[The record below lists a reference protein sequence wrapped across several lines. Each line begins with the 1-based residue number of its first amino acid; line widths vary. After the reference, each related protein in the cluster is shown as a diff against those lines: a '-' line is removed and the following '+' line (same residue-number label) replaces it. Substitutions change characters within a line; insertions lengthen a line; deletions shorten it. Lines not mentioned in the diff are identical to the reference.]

1 MPGRQ
6 AAEHLAVLHREVLRD
21 PVRAAH
27 RVGADAERR
36 GLLDP
41 RHVHL
46 PFVRLAHRLRQ
57 AVVDDGAAGRL
68 GEAPDHAVLQLDI
81 LAAAGLD
88 RAGAHLAQHIAKREN
103 LLLVGPQSGDVAAL
117 RIVMALLAR
126 HREAESASLHAVADD
141 ILHRL
146 DLVVGG
152 ARLLALVAH
161 HVMPYRRMA
170 DQVAD
175 IDAETLVEMVHVLAG
190 RFPVELDR
198 AQYLHRDRFD
208 VGEELGQPLLGAL
221 PHRRQR
227 QGAISEDDGRRA
239 VLGGECA
246 QRVPGNLRIVM
257 TVIVDEPGRDGAAF
271 SVDHAGSGATQFAD
285 LDDLAVFDADIAPK
299 SRHSRAVDNKAVLDQ
314 QIVRHRYSPWGG

>member
-27 RVGADAERR
+27 RVGPDPERR
-36 GLLDP
+36 SLLDP

-68 GEAPDHAVLQLDI
+68 GEAADHAVFQLDI

-88 RAGAHLAQHIAKREN
+88 RAGADLTQHVAKRED
-103 LLLVGPQSGDVAAL
+103 LLLVGPQRRDMNAL
-117 RIVMALLAR
+117 RVVMSFFAR
-126 HREAESASLHAVADD
+126 YREAQRPGLHAVTDD

-161 HVMPYRRMA
+161 HVMAHRGMA
-170 DQVAD
+170 DQIAD
-175 IDAETLVEMVHVLAG
+175 IDAKALVEMVHVLAR

-198 AQYLHRDRFD
+198 AQYLHWDRFD
-208 VGEELGQPLLGAL
+208 VREELGQPFFGAL
-221 PHRRQR
+221 AHRRQR
-227 QGAISEDDGRRA
+227 QGAIAENDGRRA
-239 VLGGECA
+239 VLGREGA
-246 QRVPGNLRIVM
+246 QRVPGDLRVVM
-257 TVIVDEPGRDGAAF
+257 AVVVDEPGRDSAALGVDRTAGGAA
-271 SVDHAGSGATQFAD
+271 QFAD
-285 LDDLAVFDADIAPK
+285 LDDFAVLDADIAPK
-299 SRHSRAVDNKAVLDQ
+299 SRHPRAVDDKAILDQ
-314 QIVRHRYSPWGG
+314 